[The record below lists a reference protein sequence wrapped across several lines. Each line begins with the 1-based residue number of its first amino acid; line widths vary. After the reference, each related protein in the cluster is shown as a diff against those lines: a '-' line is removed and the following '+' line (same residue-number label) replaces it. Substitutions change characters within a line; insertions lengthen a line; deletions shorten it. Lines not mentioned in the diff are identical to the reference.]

1 MSNDILIIERP
12 SGTMKQRL
20 SELFSR
26 LHSVNE
32 AISQKHGTHL
42 ISAIEEHQKTS
53 FYERHLSLT
62 KAGHERELLAF
73 YSDIVTQGLDSNAVL
88 KTSKKIEL
96 VEKTLSDKTPILIP
110 LELHVLISEFNVSI
124 AQQIA
129 STAQQGSPEEI
140 NEFMNMPSDFL
151 ERRTEIIR
159 LLEQLSQYITQLL
172 NDKGKIKLL
181 KKSRLV
187 FKTLGLGYF
196 YRFISDYLELVEN
209 LADVSTLNNAIIT
222 NELLYLN
229 GLAH

>member
-1 MSNDILIIERP
+1 M
-12 SGTMKQRL
+12 TTRL

-26 LHSVNE
+26 LHSINE
-32 AISQKHGTHL
+32 AVAQKHGANL
-42 ISAIEEHQKTS
+42 ISAISDHQKNR

-62 KAGHERELLAF
+62 QNGHERKLLAF
-73 YSDIVTQGLDSNAVL
+73 YSDIVNQGLDSNAVL
-88 KTSKKIEL
+88 RTSKKIEL

-110 LELHVLISEFNVSI
+110 LELHVLISEFNISI

-209 LADVSTLNNAIIT
+209 LADVSVLNEAIIT
-222 NELLYLN
+222 NEFKYLESVKT
-229 GLAH
+229 HQQVSMRRSV

>member
-1 MSNDILIIERP
+1 
-12 SGTMKQRL
+12 
-20 SELFSR
+20 
-26 LHSVNE
+26 
-32 AISQKHGTHL
+32 
-42 ISAIEEHQKTS
+42 
-53 FYERHLSLT
+53 
-62 KAGHERELLAF
+62 LLAF
-73 YSDIVTQGLDSNAVL
+73 YSDIVNQGLDSNEVL

-187 FKTLGLGYF
+187 FKTLGLSYF

-209 LADVSTLNNAIIT
+209 LADVSTLNSAIIT
-222 NELLYLN
+222 NELLYLD